1 MSCREIGLLWG
12 AVVHSWC
19 LERYTCMLGV
29 GSPCNLHTLLLQVCS
44 NTSART
50 AARIGGTLAFGHTHT
65 HSRQRFHSS
74 DLISEISGVYRHHTA
89 QVEFCKDARSRSRP
103 RPCARPAQCLM
114 LLLVRPN
121 VSCSLTFCCAFVL
134 LRRPTARF
142 RSHRNVRAEKHVCWC
157 FVCSRVCACVLLCC
171 VRWCSCFLATRCR
184 PFILWR
190 RPTAHVVVSEC
201 ARREAAE
208 KHVCWC
214 FVCWRVCMRFV
225 AVFLFACVLFV
236 FGGLCSCLLFAC
248 LCCVRCSAF
257 II

>member
-1 MSCREIGLLWG
+1 MALGL
-12 AVVHSWC
+12 
-19 LERYTCMLGV
+19 RM
-29 GSPCNLHTLLLQVCS
+29 
-44 NTSART
+44 
-50 AARIGGTLAFGHTHT
+50 
-65 HSRQRFHSS
+65 
-74 DLISEISGVYRHHTA
+74 
-89 QVEFCKDARSRSRP
+89 
-103 RPCARPAQCLM
+103 CARLWNFAKTLV
-114 LLLVRPN
+114 LVLVLVLVRPN
-121 VSCSLTFCCAFVL
+121 VSCFCSSGVSCFCSCRPSVSCSLTFCCAFVL